1 MANLS
6 FSYSKMG
13 TYKECP
19 QKYKFRYIL
28 KIPEKPKYYFAF
40 GTALHQVMEF
50 MYAGL
55 KPPFPPLEETL
66 RFFRL
71 EWQKTSFAD
80 KGYASAQKEL
90 EGYEEGVRIIEAY
103 YKKHEK
109 DIFNPLSTEFKT
121 TQDIDGLSVI
131 SIVDRIDYLGQGK
144 VSILDYKTGKT
155 VKREPDQLLMYQ
167 KLMGQ
172 SPQLLN
178 LVRTKEPKIEK
189 VDVANLLFYYL
200 PKLEEQNYTPAP
212 KEEIDEFWQGVL
224 KVADNIK
231 KEKFMAT
238 PSELAC
244 KFCDYKNMC
253 PVWKDKET
261 NSFEQSSLCQNQED
275 ASLSPLDKLAS
286 KIDKLGSLQE
296 NFNKL
301 KQDVIKE
308 MQNLKVQRHFGKE
321 YNVILEEREHLNFAD
336 EQAVIDLLKK
346 ENLLNKTL
354 VPTLETIE
362 DLFKDSKVKEE
373 QKRALY
379 ALAKKN
385 KTSNLRILKDIE

>member
-6 FSYSKMG
+6 FSYSKMS

-40 GTALHQVMEF
+40 GTALHKVMEF
-50 MYAGL
+50 MYANL

-66 RFFRL
+66 KFFRTD
-71 EWQKTSFAD
+71 WQKTSFAD

-90 EGYEEGVRIIEAY
+90 EGYAEGVKIIEAY

-109 DIFNPLSTEFKT
+109 DIFNPLSTEFRT
-121 TQDIDGLSVI
+121 TQEVDGLSII
-131 SIVDRIDYLGQGK
+131 SIVDRIDYLGEGK

-167 KLMGQ
+167 KLMSQ

-178 LVRTKEPKIEK
+178 LVRTKDPKIEK

-200 PKLEEQNYTPAP
+200 PKLDEQIYTPAP
-212 KEEIDEFWQGVL
+212 KEEIDIFWQGVL

-231 KEKFMAT
+231 AEKFSAT

-244 KFCDYKNMC
+244 KFCDYKDLC
-253 PVWKDKET
+253 PVWKNKKTEEYKEIA
-261 NSFEQSSLCQNQED
+261 SAES
-275 ASLSPLDKLAS
+275 SLSPLEVLS
-286 KIDKLGSLQE
+286 EKIDKLGAMQDDL
-296 NFNKL
+296 NKL
-301 KQDVIKE
+301 KTEVIKE
-308 MQNLKVQRHFGKE
+308 MQALKLQRHFGKE
-321 YNVILEEREHLNFAD
+321 YNVILEEKEHLNFAD
-336 EQAVIDLLKK
+336 EKAVIDLLKK
-346 ENLLNKTL
+346 EKLLNKTL

-362 DLFKDSKVKEE
+362 DLFKNEQVTTE
-373 QKRALY
+373 QKQALG
-379 ALAKKN
+379 ALAKKV
-385 KTSNLRILKDIE
+385 KTCDLKILKDIQ

>member
-6 FSYSKMG
+6 FSYSKMS

-40 GTALHQVMEF
+40 GTALHKVMEF
-50 MYAGL
+50 MYANL

-66 RFFRL
+66 KFFRAD
-71 EWQKTSFAD
+71 WQKTSFAD

-109 DIFNPLSTEFKT
+109 DIFNPLSTEFRT
-121 TQDIDGLSVI
+121 TQEVDGLSII
-131 SIVDRIDYLGQGK
+131 SIVDRIDYLGEGK

-167 KLMGQ
+167 KLMSQ

-178 LVRTKEPKIEK
+178 LVRTKDPKVEK

-200 PKLEEQNYTPAP
+200 PKLDEQIYTPAP
-212 KEEIDEFWQGVL
+212 KEEIDTFWQGVL

-231 KEKFMAT
+231 AEKFSAT

-244 KFCDYKNMC
+244 KFCDYKDLC
-253 PVWKDKET
+253 PVWKNKKAED
-261 NSFEQSSLCQNQED
+261 FENLAAEADQK
-275 ASLSPLDKLAS
+275 SLSPLEVLAE
-286 KIDKLGSLQE
+286 KIDKLGAMQDDL
-296 NFNKL
+296 NKL
-301 KQDVIKE
+301 KAEIIKE
-308 MQNLKVQRHFGKE
+308 MALLKLQRHFGKE
-321 YNVILEEREHLNFAD
+321 YNVVLEEKEHLNFAD
-336 EQAVIDLLKK
+336 EKAVVDFLRK
-346 ENLLNKTL
+346 EKLLNKTL

-362 DLFKDSKVKEE
+362 DLFKNEQVTLE
-373 QKRALY
+373 QKQALG
-379 ALAKKN
+379 ALAKKV
-385 KTSNLRILKDIE
+385 KTCDLKILKDIE

>member
-6 FSYSKMG
+6 FSYSKMS

-40 GTALHQVMEF
+40 GTALHKVMEF
-50 MYAGL
+50 MYANL

-66 RFFRL
+66 KFFRTD
-71 EWQKTSFAD
+71 WQKTSFAD
-80 KGYASAQKEL
+80 KGYASIQKEL
-90 EGYEEGVRIIEAY
+90 EGYEEGVKIIEAY

-109 DIFNPLSTEFKT
+109 DIFNPLSTEFRT
-121 TQDIDGLSVI
+121 TQEVDGLSII
-131 SIVDRIDYLGQGK
+131 SIVDRIDYLGEGK

-167 KLMGQ
+167 KLMSQ

-178 LVRTKEPKIEK
+178 LVRTKDPKIEK

-200 PKLEEQNYTPAP
+200 PKLDEQIYTPAP
-212 KEEIDEFWQGVL
+212 KEEIDIFWQGVL

-231 KEKFMAT
+231 AEKFSAT

-244 KFCDYKNMC
+244 KFCDYKDLC
-253 PVWKDKET
+253 PVWKNKKA
-261 NSFEQSSLCQNQED
+261 ED
-275 ASLSPLDKLAS
+275 FTQITAEEKSLSPLEVLS
-286 KIDKLGSLQE
+286 EKIDKLGAMQDDL
-296 NFNKL
+296 NKL
-301 KQDVIKE
+301 KTEVIKE
-308 MQNLKVQRHFGKE
+308 MQALKLQRHFGKE
-321 YNVILEEREHLNFAD
+321 YNVILEEKEHLNFAD
-336 EQAVIDLLKK
+336 EKAVIDLLKK
-346 ENLLNKTL
+346 EKLLNKTL

-362 DLFKDSKVKEE
+362 DLFKNEQVTTE
-373 QKRALY
+373 QKQALG
-379 ALAKKN
+379 ALAKKV
-385 KTSNLRILKDIE
+385 KTCDLKILKDIQ

>member
-6 FSYSKMG
+6 FSYSKMS

-40 GTALHQVMEF
+40 GTALHKVMEF
-50 MYAGL
+50 MYANL

-66 RFFRL
+66 KFFRL
-71 EWQKTSFAD
+71 DWQKTSFAD

-109 DIFNPLSTEFKT
+109 DIFNPLSTEFRT
-121 TQDIDGLSVI
+121 TQDIDGLSII
-131 SIVDRIDYLGQGK
+131 SIVDRIDYLGEGK

-189 VDVANLLFYYL
+189 VDVASLLFYYL
-200 PKLEEQNYTPAP
+200 PKLEEQNYSPAP

-224 KVADNIK
+224 KVADSIK
-231 KEKFMAT
+231 KEKFAAT

-244 KFCDYKNMC
+244 KFCDYRDLC
-253 PVWKDKET
+253 PVYKNKKAQD
-261 NSFEQSSLCQNQED
+261 FEQITSED
-275 ASLSPLDKLAS
+275 KSLSPLEALAK
-286 KIDKLGSLQE
+286 KIDELGTLQT
-296 NFNKL
+296 NLSKL
-301 KQDVIKE
+301 KQEVIKE
-308 MQNLKVQRHFGKE
+308 MQVLKLQRHFGKE
-321 YNVILEEREHLNFAD
+321 YNVILDEQEHLNFTD
-336 EQAVIDLLKK
+336 EKAVIDLLKK
-346 ENLLNKTL
+346 EHLLNKTL

-362 DLFKDSKVKEE
+362 DLFKDSKISEE
-373 QKRALY
+373 QKRALA
-379 ALAKKN
+379 ALATKN
-385 KTSNLRILKDIE
+385 KTCDLKILKDIEYG

>member
-6 FSYSKMG
+6 FSYSKMS

-40 GTALHQVMEF
+40 GTALHKVMEF
-50 MYAGL
+50 MYASL

-66 RFFRL
+66 RFFRID
-71 EWQKTSFAD
+71 WQKTSFAD

-109 DIFNPLSTEFKT
+109 DIFNPLSTEFRT
-121 TQDIDGLSVI
+121 TQDIDGLSII

-178 LVRTKEPKIEK
+178 LVRTKDPTVEK

-200 PKLEEQNYTPAP
+200 PKLEEQTYTPAP

-224 KVADNIK
+224 KVAGDIK
-231 KEKFMAT
+231 AEKFTAT
-238 PSELAC
+238 PNELAC
-244 KFCDYKNMC
+244 KFCDYKDLC
-253 PVWKDKET
+253 PVWKNKKTEA
-261 NSFEQSSLCQNQED
+261 FEQSFTPANAREN
-275 ASLSPLDKLAS
+275 SLSPLEILAA
-286 KIDKLGSLQE
+286 KIDELGVLEQ
-296 NFNKL
+296 NFNTL
-301 KQDVIKE
+301 KQEIIKD
-308 MQNLKVQRHFGKE
+308 MQMLKLQRHFGKT
-321 YNVILEEREHLNFAD
+321 YNVILEEKEHLNFAD
-336 EQAVIDLLKK
+336 EKAVIDLLKK
-346 ENLLNKTL
+346 EKLLNKTL
-354 VPTLETIE
+354 VPTLETIA
-362 DLFKDSKVKEE
+362 DLFKNPQVTDE
-373 QKRALY
+373 QKRALA
-379 ALAKKN
+379 ALATKI
-385 KTSNLRILKDIE
+385 KTCNLKILKDIE

>member
-6 FSYSKMG
+6 FSYSKMS

-40 GTALHQVMEF
+40 GTALHKVMEF
-50 MYAGL
+50 MYANL

-66 RFFRL
+66 KFFKAD
-71 EWQKTSFAD
+71 WQKTSFAD

-90 EGYEEGVRIIEAY
+90 EGYEEGVKIIEAY
-103 YKKHEK
+103 YKKHEN
-109 DIFNPLSTEFKT
+109 DIFNPLSTEFRT
-121 TQDIDGLSVI
+121 TQEVDGLSII
-131 SIVDRIDYLGQGK
+131 SIVDRIDYLGEGK

-167 KLMGQ
+167 KLMSQ

-178 LVRTKEPKIEK
+178 LVRTKDPKIEK

-200 PKLEEQNYTPAP
+200 PKLDEQIYTPAP
-212 KEEIDEFWQGVL
+212 KEEIDIFWQGVL

-231 KEKFMAT
+231 AEKFSAT

-244 KFCDYKNMC
+244 KFCDYKDLC
-253 PVWKDKET
+253 PVWKDKKTEAFKEIAPAE
-261 NSFEQSSLCQNQED
+261 S
-275 ASLSPLDKLAS
+275 SLSPLEVLAK
-286 KIDKLGSLQE
+286 KIDELGSLQTDLT
-296 NFNKL
+296 KL
-301 KQDVIKE
+301 KQEVIKD
-308 MQNLKVQRHFGKE
+308 MQALKLQRHFGKE
-321 YNVILEEREHLNFAD
+321 YNVVLEEKEHLNFAD
-336 EQAVIDLLKK
+336 EKAVIDFLRK
-346 ENLLNKTL
+346 EKLLNKTL

-362 DLFKDSKVKEE
+362 DLFKNEQVTLE
-373 QKRALY
+373 QKQALG
-379 ALAKKN
+379 ALAKKV
-385 KTSNLRILKDIE
+385 KTCDLKILKDIE

>member
-1 MANLS
+1 
-6 FSYSKMG
+6 
-13 TYKECP
+13 
-19 QKYKFRYIL
+19 
-28 KIPEKPKYYFAF
+28 
-40 GTALHQVMEF
+40 
-50 MYAGL
+50 
-55 KPPFPPLEETL
+55 
-66 RFFRL
+66 
-71 EWQKTSFAD
+71 
-80 KGYASAQKEL
+80 
-90 EGYEEGVRIIEAY
+90 
-103 YKKHEK
+103 
-109 DIFNPLSTEFKT
+109 
-121 TQDIDGLSVI
+121 
-131 SIVDRIDYLGQGK
+131 
-144 VSILDYKTGKT
+144 
-155 VKREPDQLLMYQ
+155 MYQ

-200 PKLEEQNYTPAP
+200 PKLEEQNYAPAP

-231 KEKFMAT
+231 KEKFTAT

-261 NSFEQSSLCQNQED
+261 NSFEQSSACQNQED
-275 ASLSPLDKLAS
+275 ASLSPLDKLAV

-296 NFNKL
+296 DFNKL
-301 KQDVIKE
+301 KQEVIKE

-321 YNVILEEREHLNFAD
+321 YNVILEEREHINFAD

-362 DLFKDSKVKEE
+362 DLFKDSQVKEE

-385 KTSNLRILKDIE
+385 KISNLKILKDIE

>member
-1 MANLS
+1 MANLG
-6 FSYSKMG
+6 FSYSKMS

-40 GTALHQVMEF
+40 GTALHKVMEF
-50 MYAGL
+50 MYANL

-66 RFFRL
+66 KFFRL
-71 EWQKTSFAD
+71 DWQKTSFAD

-109 DIFNPLSTEFKT
+109 DIFNPLSTEFRT
-121 TQDIDGLSVI
+121 TQDIDGLSII

-189 VDVANLLFYYL
+189 VDVASLLFYYL
-200 PKLEEQNYTPAP
+200 PKLEEQNYSPAP

-224 KVADNIK
+224 KVADSIK
-231 KEKFMAT
+231 KEKFAAT

-244 KFCDYKNMC
+244 KFCDYRDLC
-253 PVWKDKET
+253 PVYKNKKAQD
-261 NSFEQSSLCQNQED
+261 FEQITSED
-275 ASLSPLDKLAS
+275 KSLSPLEALAK
-286 KIDKLGSLQE
+286 KIDELGTLQT
-296 NFNKL
+296 NLSKL
-301 KQDVIKE
+301 KQEVIKE
-308 MQNLKVQRHFGKE
+308 MQVLKLQRHFGKE
-321 YNVILEEREHLNFAD
+321 YNVILDEQEHLNFTD
-336 EQAVIDLLKK
+336 EKAVIDLLKK
-346 ENLLNKTL
+346 EHLLNKTL

-362 DLFKDSKVKEE
+362 DLFKDSKISEE
-373 QKRALY
+373 QKRALA
-379 ALAKKN
+379 ALATKN
-385 KTSNLRILKDIE
+385 KTCDLKILKDIE